1 MSVTQRVSQLESIM
15 AQLAY
20 AQMKTEMVV
29 QNLANEMKE
38 FKDEM
43 KDFKNSVNEFNS
55 NMNKKWGELA
65 NRMGTIVAD
74 LIYPNLPHL
83 LQKTFSLEEPRNVAT
98 NIKRKLKEKNLQGE
112 VDMIVEF
119 EQMVF
124 INETKSSLNAEY
136 IDKFRWFMDE
146 KFHLLFPE
154 FNNKKVVPVMSSL
167 NIDEKLIPK
176 LTEYKIFAV
185 HVFGDILTIKNL
197 DEVRGE
203 YGL

>member
-43 KDFKNSVNEFNS
+43 KDFNN

-74 LIYPNLPHL
+74 LIYPNLPLL
-83 LQKTFSLEEPRNVAT
+83 LQKTFQLGEPLNVARNV
-98 NIKRKLKEKNLQGE
+98 KRKLKERNLQGE

-119 EQMVF
+119 EELVF
-124 INETKSSLNAEY
+124 INETKSTLNMEH
-136 IDKFRWFMDE
+136 IIRFRQFMDE
-146 KFHLLFPE
+146 RFPLLFPE
-154 FNNKKVVPVMSSL
+154 FNHKKVILVMSSL
-167 NIDEKLIPK
+167 DIDEKLIPT
-176 LTEYKIFAV
+176 LTENKIFAI
-185 HVFGDILTIKNL
+185 HIFGDILTIKNL
-197 DEVRGE
+197 DEVRDE